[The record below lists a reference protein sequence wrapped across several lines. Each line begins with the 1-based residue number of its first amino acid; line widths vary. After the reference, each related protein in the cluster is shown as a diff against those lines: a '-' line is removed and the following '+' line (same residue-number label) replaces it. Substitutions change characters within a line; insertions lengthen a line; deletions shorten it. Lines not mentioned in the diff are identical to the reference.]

1 MFLDFFSFFFGD
13 SLIALVQYV
22 SIRIILIVISL
33 TDVWQKGRLR
43 PVILKVVLLMLKFI
57 EPRILE
63 DLLCIAV
70 PLIRTLFEQP
80 LDELPEFWRR
90 SCLFFTW
97 KEDLSFEYLS
107 EHIVLVLT
115 IEGCRPDEQLVDDHA
130 YGPPIGSLV

>member
-90 SCLFFTW
+90 
-97 KEDLSFEYLS
+97 
-107 EHIVLVLT
+107 
-115 IEGCRPDEQLVDDHA
+115 
-130 YGPPIGSLV
+130 